1 MKDKSPLN
9 YSWEMK
15 KNDLD
20 VIVSGDVETFLDQC
34 EYSLYRQLQELTE
47 IHRRSGELIRT
58 LDTVQKWL
66 RGENDTK
73 Q

>member
-1 MKDKSPLN
+1 MNNKSPLN
-9 YSWEMK
+9 YHWELVK
-15 KNDLD
+15 TDLE
-20 VIVSGDVETFLDQC
+20 VIISGDSETFLDQL

-47 IHRRSGELIRT
+47 IHSRSGELIRT

-66 RGENDTK
+66 RGENDPK